1 MKASLSPTPSQID
14 QLSPWAQLAFLRDR
28 QRESRVSHVHM
39 PRLIL
44 RGRRE
49 HLRALRAAEMAA
61 WEAAGAKS
69 ASKPPGA

>member
-1 MKASLSPTPSQID
+1 MKAALSPAPSKLD
-14 QLSPWAQLAFLRDR
+14 QLSPWAQLAVLRDR
-28 QRESRVSHVHM
+28 HRGTRIPYAHM

-61 WEAAGAKS
+61 WEAGDAKGVS
-69 ASKPPGA
+69 NHPKA